1 MKLHGNAR
9 MTPYSR
15 ELMVRRVLEQGNP
28 AKDTAEA
35 AGVSVRTLY
44 KWLRRYR
51 QHGVEGLRDRSSRPH
66 RCPRQT
72 SARLVEKIEIL
83 RRRRMT
89 AWEISE
95 SLKVPRSTVSLW
107 LKRQAMSRLKDLEP
121 VEPVRRY
128 ERKKEGELLH
138 MDTKKLAR
146 IVKPGH
152 RIHGNRAGQVRG
164 AGWEYVHVCVDD
176 HTRLAYAEVLEAENQ
191 HTTTAFLLRA
201 VAWFNKRGI
210 QVERMMTDN
219 GPGYVSKR
227 FNRACA
233 ALGLRHLYT
242 RPYTPKTNGKAER
255 FIQTMKRRWAYRRCY
270 PTSAVRTKALRP
282 WITDYNHRR
291 PHAALGRKPPMERLR
306 QSREQ
311 RA

>member
-1 MKLHGNAR
+1 MKLHSNAR
-9 MTPYSR
+9 TTPYSR
-15 ELMVRRVLEQGNP
+15 ELMVRRVLEEGNP

-51 QHGVEGLRDRSSRPH
+51 EQGVQGLQDRSSRPH
-66 RCPRQT
+66 RCPRQIPQ
-72 SARLVEKIEIL
+72 RVVGKIEVL

-89 AWEISE
+89 AWEISQ

-107 LKRQAMSRLKDLEP
+107 LKRQAMGRLKDLDP

-128 ERKKEGELLH
+128 ERKREGELLH

-152 RIHGNRAGQVRG
+152 RIHGDRSGRVAG
-164 AGWEYVHVCVDD
+164 AGWEYAHVCVDD

-191 HTTTAFLLRA
+191 HTATAFLLRA

-210 QVERMMTDN
+210 QVERLMTDN
-219 GPGYVSKR
+219 GSGYVSKR
-227 FNRACA
+227 FNRACD

-255 FIQTMKRRWAYRRCY
+255 FIQTMKCRWAYSRCY
-270 PTSAVRTKALRP
+270 PTSARRTQALRP
-282 WITDYNHRR
+282 WLTHYNHQR
-291 PHAALGRKPPMERLR
+291 PHASLGMKPPMERLR